1 MVDSSFFWG
10 YLVTQIPGG
19 FLASFFP
26 ANRIFGIAIF
36 TSALL
41 NMTLPGAMSLD
52 SITVLIM
59 IRVLQGLVE
68 VRNYKTKYIF
78 YNRSKF
84 PVPFHTIG
92 CGVSGLSRNL
102 AFLGAAPREIPFSH
116 DCILWFLCWYR
127 VWNAIVGIFGAIYR
141 LASTILFLFNLRCF
155 LVFCLA
161 LVSIRKAQS
170 SSDHRG
176 RRDEIY

>member
-1 MVDSSFFWG
+1 MSFSSNSVFQTKAHLQYLHWDADLESMVDSSFFWG

-78 YNRSKF
+78 LQSIK
-84 PVPFHTIG
+84 I
-92 CGVSGLSRNL
+92 SLS
-102 AFLGAAPREIPFSH
+102 ISY
-116 DCILWFLCWYR
+116 DR
-127 VWNAIVGIFGAIYR
+127 VWCIR
-141 LASTILFLFNLRCF
+141 LATEFG
-155 LVFCLA
+155 VF
-161 LVSIRKAQS
+161 
-170 SSDHRG
+170 G
-176 RRDEIY
+176 RRPKRDPV